1 MARVAS
7 TLWLIALV
15 LWAHG
20 AAAQTAPG
28 ERERALGPF
37 LAEHWRLPVPPQG
50 EAPPGFTD
58 VERSLDPMV
67 CGTCHPKQY
76 SEWQTSLHA
85 GAYSPGF
92 AGQLI
97 EGALAERWQRDNC
110 LTCHSPLTE
119 QQSDAAL
126 RAQGIVCASCHVRRH
141 QRLGPP
147 RRAELP
153 PLPAPLPHGGFE
165 ARAEF
170 QEARFCAPCHQ
181 FFDGAAPNG
190 KPIENTFE
198 EWRTSPQAAQ
208 GETCQS
214 CHMPDRAHLWRGIH
228 HPETVRGAVDV
239 ELVPVASGILGAR
252 LEAALLVRSH
262 GVGHRF
268 PTYVTPRVFAAAWQE
283 DAAGRELPG
292 TREEALIA
300 RVLDFSAPGWPELSD
315 TRIEPGETV
324 RLDYARPRAEAAVA
338 LVGRV
343 TVDPDYHYRGVFQ
356 ELLGTYSEPKARAQM
371 EEALRRADDSTYVLR
386 EVRLPL
392 AAPVRGGK

>member
-1 MARVAS
+1 MLLALG
-7 TLWLIALV
+7 LWTHA
-15 LWAHG
+15 
-20 AAAQTAPG
+20 AAAQSAAPAPPG

-58 VERSLDPMV
+58 AERSLDPV
-67 CGTCHPKQY
+67 ACGACHPTQY
-76 SEWQTSLHA
+76 ADWKTTLHA

-97 EGALAERWQRDNC
+97 EGALAERSQRDAC
-110 LTCHSPLTE
+110 LTCHSPLSE
-119 QQSDAAL
+119 QQRDAAL
-126 RAQGIVCASCHVRRH
+126 RAQGIVCASCHVRGHR
-141 QRLGPP
+141 RLGPP

-153 PLPAPLPHGGFE
+153 PLAGSLPHGGFE
-165 ARAEF
+165 ARGEF
-170 QEARFCAPCHQ
+170 QEARFCAECHQ
-181 FFDGAAPNG
+181 FFDAAAPNG
-190 KPIENTFE
+190 KPIENTFA
-198 EWRTSPQAAQ
+198 EWRASPQASR

-239 ELVPVASGILGAR
+239 ELVPVGSGVRGAR
-252 LEAALLVRSH
+252 LEAALLVRNR

-283 DAAGRELPG
+283 DEAGRELPE
-292 TREEALIA
+292 TREEAVIA
-300 RVLDFSAPGWPELSD
+300 RVIDFSDPGWRELSD

-324 RLDYARPRAEAAVA
+324 RLDYTRPRADAAVA

-356 ELLGTYSEPKARAQM
+356 ELLGVYTDPKARALM
-371 EEALRRADDSTYVLR
+371 TEALRRADVSRYVLR

-392 AAPVRGGK
+392 AQ